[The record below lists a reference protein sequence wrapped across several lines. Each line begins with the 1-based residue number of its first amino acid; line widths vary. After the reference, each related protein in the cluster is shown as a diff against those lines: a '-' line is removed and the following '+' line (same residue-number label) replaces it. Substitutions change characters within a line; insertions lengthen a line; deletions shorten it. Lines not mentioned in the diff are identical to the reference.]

1 MYFKTALVNDETIDG
16 NYISENTKSIDLKD
30 VYAGTQKLIFG
41 QVRTG
46 DYRYLSTKKDAIGKD
61 TNKYSG
67 INKIILTGTHVK
79 NDGTR
84 TEIKKEVEGKIPN
97 ATGEL
102 QVWGLDEF
110 DESNMK
116 YRIVVETKPNEQY
129 GAQRFLR
136 SEFKK
141 GLDKRNIKVSY
152 PQIEVHNGK

>member
-1 MYFKTALVNDETIDG
+1 MILEGKKVIIMGVRNKWSIAWGAAQSSYQQGAKVICTCSADSLDKVKELVKELPGTSVYLCNDVSKDEDI
-16 NYISENTKSIDLKD
+16 ENCLE
-30 VYAGTQKLIFG
+30 
-41 QVRTG
+41 
-46 DYRYLSTKKDAIGKD
+46 
-61 TNKYSG
+61 
-67 INKIILTGTHVK
+67 
-79 NDGTR
+79 
-84 TEIKKEVEGKIPN
+84 EIKKELEGKVPN

-110 DESNMK
+110 DDSNMK
-116 YRIVVETKPNEQY
+116 YRIVVETKSNEQY

>member
-1 MYFKTALVNDETIDG
+1 MINLT
-16 NYISENTKSIDLKD
+16 SENFESEVLQSDQTVLIDF
-30 VYAGTQKLIFG
+30 YADWCGPCRMMSPVI
-41 QVRTG
+41 
-46 DYRYLSTKKDAIGKD
+46 DDIA
-61 TNKYSG
+61 
-67 INKIILTGTHVK
+67 
-79 NDGTR
+79 
-84 TEIKKEVEGKIPN
+84 KELEGKVPN

-110 DESNMK
+110 DDSNMK